1 MLSRR
6 EVPVNRKRIV
16 LAAEVAAGFAVASL
30 AATPTARAADEDFG
44 EHGVMIAADRLLPIL
59 DYDSA
64 KTDNSAGGSTTD
76 SRVSFAFG
84 SNGATSLET
93 FYNLPRLG
101 FDVVVIPHLT
111 LGGSAWIYTDLSANT
126 TDTPQTGPS
135 TTTDQAKITYWG
147 FSPRVGYVI
156 PLASHVLYLWP
167 RAGISYNNLGT
178 SSVTVDNVTTPGGTL
193 WQVAATVEA
202 MFVIT
207 PWTRHFGFTVGPTVD
222 IPLAGKESSTSTTN
236 GVTTTTSVNETMWQV
251 GLQAGLVGHF

>member
-1 MLSRR
+1 M
-6 EVPVNRKRIV
+6 NRKRIV
-16 LAAEVAAGFAVASL
+16 SVAAAAGFA
-30 AATPTARAADEDFG
+30 AATLAVAPSARAADEDFG

-59 DYDSA
+59 SYQSD
-64 KTDNSAGGSTTD
+64 KTDNAGGGSTTD

-84 SNGATSLET
+84 SNGGASTLES
-93 FYNLPRLG
+93 FYDLPRVG

-126 TDTPQTGPS
+126 TTTPATGPS
-135 TTTDQAKITYWG
+135 TTISDAKITYWG

-156 PLASHVLYLWP
+156 PLASHVLYFWP

-222 IPLAGKESSTSTTN
+222 IPIAGKESSTTTNN
-236 GVTTTTSVNETMWQV
+236 GVTTTTSLNETMWQV

>member
-1 MLSRR
+1 M
-6 EVPVNRKRIV
+6 NRKRIV
-16 LAAEVAAGFAVASL
+16 SLAAAAAGFAVTTL
-30 AATPTARAADEDFG
+30 AVAPSARAADEDFG
-44 EHGVMIAADRLLPIL
+44 EHGIMIGADRLLPIL
-59 DYDSA
+59 NYDSA
-64 KTDNSAGGSTTD
+64 KTDNGNGGSTTD
-76 SRVSFAFG
+76 SRVGFAFG
-84 SNGATSLET
+84 SNGAGTLLES

-126 TDTPQTGPS
+126 TTTQTNGNS
-135 TTTDQAKITYWG
+135 TTVDQAKITYWG

-156 PLASHVLYLWP
+156 PFSHTFHFWP

-178 SSVTVDNVTTPGGTL
+178 GSVTVDNVTTAGNTT

-207 PWTRHFGFTVGPTVD
+207 PWTRHFGFTVGPTAD
-222 IPLAGKESSTSTTN
+222 IPIAGKTSSTTTGTN